1 MSGGHYTV
9 AVVDETY
16 TMSTNRLQAFAKEAL
31 RFASDEAL
39 ARPLWD
45 YNPAARK
52 AVISER
58 RRRGILPDP
67 DETVTDPTYS

>member
-1 MSGGHYTV
+1 MSAGNPGLEHFK
-9 AVVDETY
+9 D
-16 TMSTNRLQAFAKEAL
+16 AL

-39 ARPLWD
+39 SVPLWVFK
-45 YNPAARK
+45 PAARK

-67 DETVTDPTYS
+67 DETTTDPTYS